1 MREVIGVAANCRV
14 GNREPRRG
22 SGRLPW
28 RADRHAEARGGWHA
42 GKHGKAVG
50 GWHAAKHAHAKAHG
64 MMVPA
69 GCVRAPRAGA
79 LARMREPAWR
89 FIRRTIAMAIVCA
102 ALMAAGRAAQA
113 AKPRVLSLHAGETRV
128 LTHAGVSRVA
138 VGDGQVVQAI
148 AEGGEVILFARDA
161 GVSSLH
167 VWANKR
173 RYAYSVEVAAAGA
186 SQLRSEVNAL
196 LARVPGARSSVVGD
210 KIVIEGQDL
219 SDAGK
224 ALVAA
229 LAARYPQVLDL
240 TGSVGWDRM
249 VLLDVQ
255 VVELPRS
262 RLRELGM
269 RWDGATQGGARVGLA
284 LDAAAASRLS
294 ARPGESPVDV
304 PLRAA
309 PLAGFLGMNALLS
322 ARLDLLAQSG
332 EAVVLAQPQLLARS
346 GATAEFLAGGEV
358 PYTTVN
364 KNGESRTMFK
374 PYGVALRIT
383 PTISASGAVRSH
395 IEVEASSIDS
405 SITVQGGPA
414 LRTRRASTEFNVRS
428 GHTLVLGG
436 FLSRERSSELT
447 GLPGLSELPW
457 VGGLF
462 GSRRTTLRETELA
475 IFVTPLVVTG
485 DHAAMRLP
493 VQRGRE
499 ALART
504 FPQEPR
510 MIEPAHRH
518 GGAAIHWNPHA
529 GAGSQWEADQADQAD
544 QADEADEAGGRRASV
559 PASEAPPGR

>member
-1 MREVIGVAANCRV
+1 M
-14 GNREPRRG
+14 
-22 SGRLPW
+22 
-28 RADRHAEARGGWHA
+28 
-42 GKHGKAVG
+42 
-50 GWHAAKHAHAKAHG
+50 
-64 MMVPA
+64 
-69 GCVRAPRAGA
+69 
-79 LARMREPAWR
+79 
-89 FIRRTIAMAIVCA
+89 
-102 ALMAAGRAAQA
+102 AGRARCGIRARSARSAMTGDISMGPNGCGLNTNGQVMPLATWKHGPAWCASGRALALAVVCTAWLATDGTAQA
-113 AKPRVLSLHAGETRV
+113 AKPRVLTLHAGETRV

-161 GVSSLH
+161 GLSSLH
-167 VWANKR
+167 VWADKR
-173 RYAYSVEVAAAGA
+173 RHAYSVRVTAAGA
-186 SQLRSEVNAL
+186 SQVRHEVNTL
-196 LARVPGARSSVVGD
+196 LARVPRARSSVVGD

-219 SDAGK
+219 ADADK

-229 LAARYPQVLDL
+229 LAARYPEVLDL
-240 TGSVGWDRM
+240 TGNVGWDRM

-269 RWDGATQGGARVGLA
+269 RWDGATQGGPRAGLA
-284 LDAAAASRLS
+284 LDAAASSRLS
-294 ARPGESPVDV
+294 ARPGESPLDV

-309 PLAGFLGMNALLS
+309 PLAGFLGLNALLS

-364 KNGESRTMFK
+364 KNGDPHTTFK

-383 PTISASGAVRSH
+383 PTIAASGAVRSH
-395 IEVEASSIDS
+395 IEVEASSIDA

-428 GHTLVLGG
+428 GHTLVIGG

-475 IFVTPLVVTG
+475 IFVTPLVVTD
-485 DHAAMRLP
+485 DHPAMRLP
-493 VQRGRE
+493 AQRGRDV
-499 ALART
+499 LART
-504 FPQEPR
+504 FAEEPR
-510 MIEPAHRH
+510 MMEPAHLH
-518 GGAAIHWNPHA
+518 GDEAVHWNPHA
-529 GAGSQWEADQADQAD
+529 GAGSQWGDAQAR
-544 QADEADEAGGRRASV
+544 ESRAL
-559 PASEAPPGR
+559 APVSGVVSGP

>member
-1 MREVIGVAANCRV
+1 MRESVSVRKHGWLDPQRTVCC
-14 GNREPRRG
+14 
-22 SGRLPW
+22 
-28 RADRHAEARGGWHA
+28 ADRRAMKAVPKCVSPSHRGGY
-42 GKHGKAVG
+42 
-50 GWHAAKHAHAKAHG
+50 
-64 MMVPA
+64 A
-69 GCVRAPRAGA
+69 GCTRAPGA
-79 LARMREPAWR
+79 CASARMRGLAWR
-89 FIRRTIAMAIVCA
+89 GG
-102 ALMAAGRAAQA
+102 GRAIAVAVVWASWLAVGHTAQA
-113 AKPRVLSLHAGETRV
+113 AKPRTLSLHVGETRV

-138 VGDGQVVQAI
+138 VGNGQVVQAI
-148 AEGGEVILFARDA
+148 AEGGEVIVFARDA

-167 VWANKR
+167 VWVNKR
-173 RYAYSVEVAAAGA
+173 RHAYAVEVAAAGA
-186 SQLRSEVNAL
+186 SQLRSEVNTL

-210 KIVIEGQDL
+210 KIIIEGQDL

-229 LAARYPQVLDL
+229 LAARYPQVMDL

-269 RWDGATQGGARVGLA
+269 RWDGATQGGARAGLA
-284 LDAAAASRLS
+284 LDAASSSRLR

-304 PLRAA
+304 PLRAV

-364 KNGESRTMFK
+364 KNGESHTTFK

-436 FLSRERSSELT
+436 FLSRERSSELG

-475 IFVTPLVVTG
+475 IFVTPLVVSG

-499 ALART
+499 VLART
-504 FPQEPR
+504 FEREPR
-510 MIEPAHRH
+510 MIEPAHLH
-518 GGAAIHWNPHA
+518 GGDAIHWNPHA
-529 GAGSQWEADQADQAD
+529 GAGSQWE
-544 QADEADEAGGRRASV
+544 DEAG
-559 PASEAPPGR
+559 EARTPPPSSGAAPDP